1 MSERLQAPEADV
13 GAGAE
18 TGPGDTGGGGLLRS
32 SRVMALGTLASRVT
46 GFARTVIIATAIGLS
61 VGDAYNI
68 ANTVPNIL
76 YDLLLGGVLASV
88 VVPLLVRAEAHGRAE
103 GDAYA
108 QRLVTLTLTLLTGV
122 SVVAVLAAPWIVGAY
137 GLRGDKLALGTTF
150 ARFFLPQILFYGLG
164 AVLGAI
170 LNTRGSFGPPMW
182 TPVLNNLVVI
192 VTGGV
197 FIAVTSTAPE
207 PDNLSTAQTL
217 ILSVGTTA
225 GIVAQTVALLP
236 FLRRVGFRMR
246 LRWDWRGAGFR
257 SAGLFAA
264 WMLGYVLTNQ
274 IGYLVV
280 ANLATAAGRAMGSSG
295 GGSAYSPYTYA
306 FTLFS
311 LPYAVIAVS
320 VITAL
325 FPQMSRSGASADGRR
340 IARDLAV
347 GLNLSGALLVPASA
361 ALVVLGPLLGTV
373 VFAHGNISVDGARL
387 TGATLAGFAVG
398 LVPFSAFQLQLRA
411 WLALRDSRT
420 PALVNL
426 AATAVNL
433 LADVA
438 LYLLLPPRERV
449 VGLAVGFAASYVVGV
464 LIFNRLLPRRIGT
477 APGEYVARTHVRL
490 MVAAIPAAAVT
501 YLLARLVTAGLG
513 PGPGGAL
520 VAVLVAVA
528 VGTPVFVVVA
538 LRLRV
543 AVLRDV
549 GRLLRRR
556 SGG

>member
-1 MSERLQAPEADV
+1 MTEPLQAPQAPGPLLKPGRGDA
-13 GAGAE
+13 AGR
-18 TGPGDTGGGGLLRS
+18 GLLRS
-32 SRVMALGTLASRVT
+32 SRVMALGTLASRLT
-46 GFARTVIIATAIGLS
+46 GFVRTVIIATAIGLQ

-88 VVPLLVRAEAHGRAE
+88 VVPLLVQAERRGRAE
-103 GDAYA
+103 GEAYA
-108 QRLVTLTLTLLTGV
+108 QRLVTLTLTLLTVV
-122 SVVAVLAAPWIVGAY
+122 SVIAVLAAPWIVAAY
-137 GLRGDKLALGTTF
+137 GLRGDKLVLGTTF

-192 VTGGV
+192 ATGGL
-197 FIAVTSTAPE
+197 FIAITSTSPQ

-217 ILSVGTTA
+217 VLAVGTTA
-225 GIVAQTVALLP
+225 GIVVQTLALLP
-236 FLRRVGFRMR
+236 FLRSVGFRLR

-257 SAGLFAA
+257 SAGVFAA

-274 IGYLVV
+274 VGYLAV
-280 ANLATAAGRAMGSSG
+280 ANLATAAGRAMAGSDG
-295 GGSAYSPYTYA
+295 GASAYSPYTYA
-306 FTLFS
+306 FILFS

-325 FPQMSRSGASADGRR
+325 FPQMSRSGAAADGAQ
-340 IARDLAV
+340 IARDLAG

-361 ALVVLGPLLGTV
+361 ALVVLGPLIGTV
-373 VFAHGNISVDGARL
+373 VFAHANIGIDGARL
-387 TGATLAGFAVG
+387 TGATLAGFAIG

-420 PALVNL
+420 PTLVNL
-426 AATAVNL
+426 ATTAVNL

-464 LIFNRLLPRRIGT
+464 LVFARLLPSRIGT
-477 APGEYVARTHVRL
+477 APGQYVARTHVRL
-490 MVAAIPAAAVT
+490 LVASIPAAVVA
-501 YLLARLVTAGLG
+501 YLLARVVTAGLG
-513 PGPGGAL
+513 LGPGAAL
-520 VAVLVAVA
+520 VAVAAALA
-528 VGTPVFVVVA
+528 VGTPVFVAVA

-543 AVLRDV
+543 DALRDV
-549 GRLLRRR
+549 GRVLRRSPR
-556 SGG
+556 